1 MTRTSVRLY
10 MKVDLTDV
18 RMSNNY
24 ELFLAL
30 NDIVDLDKIFISF

>member
-10 MKVDLTDV
+10 VKVDLTDV

-24 ELFLAL
+24 ELFFAL
-30 NDIVDLDKIFISF
+30 NDIVDLD